1 MTSDDIKSPTKVII
15 DCDPGIDDSSAL
27 LLALSPGN
35 LDVKAIT
42 TVSGNF
48 VASKCMRNAKKVLS
62 MIKRFD
68 IPLGK
73 GPEKP
78 LVRPYPRDPFFH
90 GGDGLADLNMPELEK
105 SGWEKQKEPVVAS
118 DLICKTVDE
127 YKNDITLVC
136 LGPLT
141 NIALACIKD
150 PELPKKVSK
159 VVIIGGSYGFSPVE
173 ALHATGD
180 NPVSEWNIYVDPEA
194 AKIVFDQNFNLK
206 AIGMDIFCQP
216 CIAMAK
222 KYQDI
227 LEKSKSPA
235 AKFVV
240 GVLHFLRD
248 RGFGDYCALIDPLA
262 VAYTIDNSI
271 LTTKPVD
278 IAVETE
284 SKLSLGQIIV
294 DRREKF
300 KWKGLAR
307 IDAADTVDGTKYL
320 ELLVDSFVRY
330 RN

>member
-1 MTSDDIKSPTKVII
+1 MTQDSKIPKKVII

-48 VASKCMRNAKKVLS
+48 VASKCMQNAKKVLS
-62 MIKRFD
+62 MIGRFD
-68 IPLGK
+68 IPLGQ

-78 LVRPYPRDPFFH
+78 LVRPYPKDPFFH
-90 GGDGLADLNMPELEK
+90 GGDGLADLNMPELEE
-105 SGWEKQKEPVVAS
+105 SGWEKQKDAMVAS
-118 DLICKTVDE
+118 DLICETVNK
-127 YKNDITLVC
+127 YKNDITIVC

-141 NIALACIKD
+141 NVALACIKD
-150 PELPKKVSK
+150 PELPKKVK
-159 VVIIGGSYGFSPVE
+159 QVVMIGGSYGFSPVE

-180 NPVSEWNIYVDPEA
+180 NPVSEWNVYVDPEA
-194 AKIVFDQNFNLK
+194 AKIVFDMKFNLV
-206 AIGMDIFCQP
+206 AVGMDIFCQP
-216 CIAMAK
+216 CIAMDK
-222 KYQDI
+222 EHCEI

-235 AKFVV
+235 AKFVI
-240 GVLHFLRD
+240 GVLNFLRR

-262 VAYTIDNSI
+262 VAYALDSSI
-271 LTTKPVD
+271 MVTQKVD

-300 KWKGLAR
+300 KWKGLAQVN
-307 IDAADTVDGTKYL
+307 AASKVDGQKYL
-320 ELLVDSFVRY
+320 DLLVDSFVRY
-330 RN
+330 QN